1 MILKTLTH
9 DHGESDVW
17 NYYDNVESAS
27 VYYDEKIEEAVVSV
41 RFKNTDADIVI
52 VITEVAYLCN
62 DEGKT
67 IEKLRPAIKEAKDK
81 ITIPVEVECE
91 LKIKE

>member
-27 VYYDEKIEEAVVSV
+27 VYYDENIEEAVVSV

-62 DEGKT
+62 DEGET

>member
-27 VYYDEKIEEAVVSV
+27 AYYDENIKEAVVSV
-41 RFKNTDADIVI
+41 RFKNTDENIVI

-81 ITIPVEVECE
+81 ITIHVEVECE

>member
-17 NYYDNVESAS
+17 NYYDNIESAS
-27 VYYDEKIEEAVVSV
+27 AYYDENIEEAVVSV
-41 RFKNTDADIVI
+41 RFNDTDAYVVI
-52 VITEVAYLCN
+52 AITEVAYLCN

-67 IEKLRPAIKEAKDK
+67 IEKLRPAIKEEKDK
-81 ITIPVEVECE
+81 ITIPVGVECE

>member
-17 NYYDNVESAS
+17 NYYDNIESAS
-27 VYYDEKIEEAVVSV
+27 AYYDENIEEAVVSV
-41 RFKNTDADIVI
+41 RFNDTDADVVI
-52 VITEVAYLCN
+52 AITEVAYLCN
-62 DEGKT
+62 YEGKT

-91 LKIKE
+91 LKLKE

>member
-17 NYYDNVESAS
+17 NYYDNIESAS
-27 VYYDEKIEEAVVSV
+27 AYYDENIEEAVVSV
-41 RFKNTDADIVI
+41 RFKNDDADII
-52 VITEVAYLCN
+52 ITITEVAYLCN

-67 IEKLRPAIKEAKDK
+67 IEKLRPVIKEAKDK
-81 ITIPVEVECE
+81 ITIPVECE

>member
-9 DHGESDVW
+9 DRGESDVW

-27 VYYDEKIEEAVVSV
+27 AYYDENIEKAVVSV
-41 RFKNTDADIVI
+41 RFKDTDADIVI
-52 VITEVAYLCN
+52 VIPEVAYLCN

-67 IEKLRPAIKEAKDK
+67 IEKLRPAIKEAKEK

>member
-27 VYYDEKIEEAVVSV
+27 VYYDNNIDEAVVSV
-41 RFKNTDADIVI
+41 RFKNTDSDVVI
-52 VITEVAYLCN
+52 AITEVAYLCN
-62 DEGKT
+62 DNGKT
-67 IEKLRPAIKEAKDK
+67 IEKLQPVIKEETSA
-81 ITIPVEVECE
+81 ITVP
-91 LKIKE
+91 IKCKLEIE

>member
-1 MILKTLTH
+1 MILKTLTR

-27 VYYDEKIEEAVVSV
+27 AYYDENIEEAVVSV
-41 RFKNTDADIVI
+41 RFKDTDADIVI

-62 DEGKT
+62 NEGKT
-67 IEKLRPAIKEAKDK
+67 IEKLRPATKEAKDK